1 MRTWAYADYSDAD
14 IQQRIA
20 TIQNAGMQCMMML
33 GSTGNLSWME
43 HVVSM
48 LGSNCN
54 IYEFGNE
61 PDNSNNGTNIAQ
73 TTKRWIADIP
83 LLRAINPHAVFGGP
97 AVQYAESSDGTQGSY
112 PSDIAYFLATTAAAG
127 VRADFISY
135 HDYPCEKA
143 TSMSQCLSN
152 TPGDIKYNYNLVLSW
167 ENQYYGNTVPTG
179 VSEYNFDP
187 GTGNLFSLGRQQVL
201 HDPVDHDRP
210 RTHLPRMA
218 WHSPTSSRHSITR
231 ATGIWTCST
240 TPPRTGRKPS
250 TTPWRRPSPSTAARR
265 RCHSQP
271 PALLEPDGRAASR
284 RVRCASREVARVT
297 STPLACDRVA
307 SRSGSGRRWFGLGIA
322 PGTSSGRRD
331 LPTERSFDD
340 SGRRAR
346 RCVHSCPCGA
356 EIQAGIDARFSPM
369 HDGDLRIVIS
379 PNREWSD
386 QCSPNFRVL
395 GTPEKDPAVGCS
407 MFLLAACQP

>member
-1 MRTWAYADYSDAD
+1 MSQRAGAGSAAPRLLPGAKVWDRLVSSDIFGTNDAIEYSSPNVDTLPSVQADLKAGGLTLMRTWAYANYSDAD

-20 TIQNAGMQCMMML
+20 TIQNSGMQCMMML
-33 GSTGNLSWME
+33 GSTGDLTWME

-112 PSDIAYFLATTAAAG
+112 PSDIAYFLAKTAEAD

-143 TSMSQCLSN
+143 TSTSQCLSN
-152 TPGDIKYNYNLVLSW
+152 TPGDISYNYNLVLSW

-187 GTGNLFSLGRQQVL
+187 GTGNLFSWGDNKTFMTQWTTTALNTFAQDGVAFANQF
-201 HDPVDHDRP
+201 
-210 RTHLPRMA
+210 
-218 WHSPTSSRHSITR
+218 TSLNYSGNGYLDMFNDAAPYGPKAQYYAIAASV
-231 ATGIWTCST
+231 AKYG
-240 TPPRTGRKPS
+240 GPS
-250 TTPWRRPSPSTAARR
+250 TTANPLPS
-265 RCHSQP
+265 
-271 PALLEPDGRAASR
+271 
-284 RVRCASREVARVT
+284 
-297 STPLACDRVA
+297 
-307 SRSGSGRRWFGLGIA
+307 
-322 PGTSSGRRD
+322 
-331 LPTERSFDD
+331 
-340 SGRRAR
+340 
-346 RCVHSCPCGA
+346 
-356 EIQAGIDARFSPM
+356 
-369 HDGDLRIVIS
+369 
-379 PNREWSD
+379 
-386 QCSPNFRVL
+386 
-395 GTPEKDPAVGCS
+395 
-407 MFLLAACQP
+407 

>member
-1 MRTWAYADYSDAD
+1 MPPCPQRAGAGSAAPRLLPGAKVWDRLVSSDIFGTNDAIEYSSPNVDTLPSVQADLKAGGLTLMRTWAYANYSDAD

-20 TIQNAGMQCMMML
+20 TIHNAGMQCMMML

-152 TPGDIKYNYNLVLSW
+152 TPGDISYNYNLVLSW
-167 ENQYYGNTVPTG
+167 ENQYYGSAVPTG

-187 GTGNLFSLGRQQVL
+187 GTGNLFSWGDNKTFMTQWTTTALNTFAQDGVAFANQF
-201 HDPVDHDRP
+201 
-210 RTHLPRMA
+210 
-218 WHSPTSSRHSITR
+218 TSLNYSGNGYLDMFNDAAPYGPKAQYYAIAASV
-231 ATGIWTCST
+231 AKYG
-240 TPPRTGRKPS
+240 GPS
-250 TTPWRRPSPSTAARR
+250 TTANPLPS
-265 RCHSQP
+265 
-271 PALLEPDGRAASR
+271 
-284 RVRCASREVARVT
+284 
-297 STPLACDRVA
+297 
-307 SRSGSGRRWFGLGIA
+307 
-322 PGTSSGRRD
+322 
-331 LPTERSFDD
+331 
-340 SGRRAR
+340 
-346 RCVHSCPCGA
+346 
-356 EIQAGIDARFSPM
+356 
-369 HDGDLRIVIS
+369 
-379 PNREWSD
+379 
-386 QCSPNFRVL
+386 
-395 GTPEKDPAVGCS
+395 
-407 MFLLAACQP
+407 